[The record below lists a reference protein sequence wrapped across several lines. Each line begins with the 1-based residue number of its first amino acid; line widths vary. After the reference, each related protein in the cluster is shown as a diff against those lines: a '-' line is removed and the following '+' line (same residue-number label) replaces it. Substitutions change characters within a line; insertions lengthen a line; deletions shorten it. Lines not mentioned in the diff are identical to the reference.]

1 MHGRDATAVAACG
14 VGTCQ
19 CLHSGPRVASRSILT
34 SVHLHIP
41 STNTGQGG
49 VHSGSSPSPSRWLQ
63 VPVSWQG
70 RGGPQCPGGTWIHA
84 GPRVPSHL
92 MALEIGAS
100 AALEQPEK
108 PRLAPPGPGPGPLA
122 PTRTLRLPVAHCE
135 PDQAEPNLPV
145 ASNVAC
151 TPVIR
156 IHSLTFNHWQCHD
169 ASWKEQLECAT
180 PMCLGS
186 VLE

>member
-19 CLHSGPRVASRSILT
+19 CFHSGPRVASRSILT

-41 STNTGQGG
+41 SANTGQGG
-49 VHSGSSPSPSRWLQ
+49 VHSRSSPSPSRWLQ
-63 VPVSWQG
+63 VTVPIRWQG

-108 PRLAPPGPGPGPLA
+108 PRLARGPGHWQ
-122 PTRTLRLPVAHCE
+122 RLGHSGWHKCCE

>member
-1 MHGRDATAVAACG
+1 MGVSGSLPDLPDSTQVCTAGQVR
-14 VGTCQ
+14 V
-19 CLHSGPRVASRSILT
+19 RVAGCRFQSA
-34 SVHLHIP
+34 
-41 STNTGQGG
+41 GQ
-49 VHSGSSPSPSRWLQ
+49 
-63 VPVSWQG
+63 QG

-108 PRLAPPGPGPGPLA
+108 PRLARGPLA
-122 PTRTLRLPVAHCE
+122 ATRTLRLAHCE

>member
-1 MHGRDATAVAACG
+1 MLLQHRREWAPASASIPA
-14 VGTCQ
+14 
-19 CLHSGPRVASRSILT
+19 RVWHHDRWHLT

-41 STNTGQGG
+41 GAAEQKHTEARAGQVRVAGSAAAAGST
-49 VHSGSSPSPSRWLQ
+49 GSQL
-63 VPVSWQG
+63 SWQG
-70 RGGPQCPGGTWIHA
+70 CGGPQCPGGACIHA
-84 GPRVPSHL
+84 GPRVPSQL

-108 PRLAPPGPGPGPLA
+108 PRQARGPGSV
-122 PTRTLRLPVAHCE
+122 TRTLRLAHCE
-135 PDQAEPNLPV
+135 QHQAEPNLPL

-151 TPVIR
+151 TPVVR

>member
-19 CLHSGPRVASRSILT
+19 CFHSGPRVASRSILT

-49 VHSGSSPSPSRWLQ
+49 VHSRSSPSPSRWLQ
-63 VPVSWQG
+63 VTVVTVPIRWQG

-100 AALEQPEK
+100 AALEQPAK
-108 PRLAPPGPGPGPLA
+108 PRPGWPGARATQAGSDSDTQA
-122 PTRTLRLPVAHCE
+122 GTLRARPGRTE
-135 PDQAEPNLPV
+135 P
-145 ASNVAC
+145 ASG
-151 TPVIR
+151 
-156 IHSLTFNHWQCHD
+156 
-169 ASWKEQLECAT
+169 LEC
-180 PMCLGS
+180 S
-186 VLE
+186 VHAGDTNPFINIQSVAVP